1 MKAPELFGLALRLLG
16 LYLLVDDVPDF
27 VQGVWDLVRGHEAG
41 SNVLWSLVVVGF
53 GVYFLRGA
61 RGVQELAYPGQYVPG
76 D

>member
-16 LYLLVDDVPDF
+16 LYLLVIEVPDLVHGIF
-27 VQGVWDLVRGHEAG
+27 RWNQVGEPYLLWRLIGVV
-41 SNVLWSLVVVGF
+41 F

-61 RGVQELAYPGQYVPG
+61 RGVQEIAYPGQHVPG

>member
-16 LYLLVDDVPDF
+16 LYLLVVQVPDL
-27 VQGVWDLVRGHEAG
+27 VQGLFHPRLVGWAFL
-41 SNVLWSLVVVGF
+41 LWSAIGIVF

-61 RGVQELAYPGQYVPG
+61 RGVQEIAYPGHHVPG